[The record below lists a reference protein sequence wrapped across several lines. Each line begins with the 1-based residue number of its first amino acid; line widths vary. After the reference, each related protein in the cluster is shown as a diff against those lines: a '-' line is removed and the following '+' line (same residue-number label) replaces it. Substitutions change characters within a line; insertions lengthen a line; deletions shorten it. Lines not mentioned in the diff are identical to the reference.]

1 MGTEGGDSEAAATPS
16 RSVAEEKGQIS
27 KKVIAA
33 VAVALI
39 LGVSG
44 FYVWYE
50 YYRHWSISD
59 LEDAAI
65 VEETEYGFP
74 TVLGFERGLAGRT
87 VIVEGTVSSAHGFNT
102 SLGHL
107 TYVFLEGG
115 KFCGLT
121 LWNSSVPAEGD
132 RVEIPVT
139 FERATINGIE
149 GVYSPDTIVP
159 GYWSFATFG
168 MVIQSVSWVMD
179 EFALDVDDLGD
190 EVVLKIERCSDPV
203 PLEMVSCDLRA
214 GDEVGMMEYY
224 DLLHFYRDNPCS
236 DAIPDL
242 SIGDSLNG
250 TMDFSDTDGY
260 LGDGDSFTLRNLTR
274 PDTESGVQTYL
285 LRVERDRY
293 AFEEYDEHPEYVFFA
308 YLIMTKNGVL
318 WGTSQE
324 GFTGYGSA
332 FSQDIPDGRAMT
344 VDYLLAEPVSW
355 NSSILRFNTGI
366 ELAEWEPPVGFL
378 DSGSAGTQSLGVRST
393 RDLTVEC
400 IVTDLEGNGL
410 IDVWDR
416 IEFVARDG
424 TSLEV
429 GKSYWMEVRYKPT
442 YGDLIEESFRYLVDP
457 TSGCAVTVG
466 EEVLSIVLGPV
477 HNGTGEDY
485 ESVDVVWSEV
495 LVRLESDGNLTEWQL
510 TTEDLIGEGRTSW
523 GSDETPFGSMSLV
536 CAVTDLQGNGL
547 VNTGDAVELMPV
559 LPGESYD
566 EGAEYTVSL
575 LYLPTGSTI
584 FSETFT
590 GAA

>member
-1 MGTEGGDSEAAATPS
+1 MGTEGGDSEAGATPS
-16 RSVAEEKGQIS
+16 RSVAEERGPIS

-74 TVLGFERGLAGRT
+74 TVLGFESGLAGKT
-87 VIVEGTVSSAHGFNT
+87 VIVEGTVSSARGFNT

-115 KFCGLT
+115 EFCGLT

-132 RVEIPVT
+132 KVEIPVT

-159 GYWSFATFG
+159 GYWSFATLG
-168 MVIQSVSWVMD
+168 MVIQSVSWIWA
-179 EFALDVDDLGD
+179 EFALDVEDLGD

-203 PLEMVSCDLRA
+203 PLESVSCDLRA

-224 DLLHFYRDNPCS
+224 DLLYFYRDNPCN

-250 TMDFSDTDGY
+250 TMDFSDADGY
-260 LGDGDSFTLRNLTR
+260 LDDGDSFTLRNLTR
-274 PDTESGVQTYL
+274 PDTESGAQTYL

-293 AFEEYDEHPEYVFFA
+293 AFEEYDEDPEYVFFA

-318 WGTSQE
+318 WGTTQE
-324 GFTGYGSA
+324 GFASPGSA
-332 FSQDIPDGRAMT
+332 FSYDIPDGRAMT
-344 VDYLLAEPVSW
+344 VDYLAEPVSW
-355 NSSILRFNTGI
+355 NSSILQFDTGA

-378 DSGSAGTQSLGVRST
+378 GSGSAGTQSLGVRST
-393 RDLTVEC
+393 QDLTVEC

-410 IDVWDR
+410 IDIQDR

-429 GKSYWMEVRYKPT
+429 GEGYWMGVRYKPT
-442 YGDLIEESFRYLVDP
+442 FEYVIRESFLYLADP
-457 TSGCAVTVG
+457 TSGCAMTVG
-466 EEVLSIVLGPV
+466 EELASVVFGPV

-485 ESVDVVWSEV
+485 EDVDVAWGEV
-495 LVRLESDGNLTEWQL
+495 LVRLESDGNLTEWHL
-510 TTEDLIGEGRTSW
+510 TTEDLMGEGRSSW
-523 GSDETPFGSMSLV
+523 ESEEIPFGSMSLV
-536 CAVTDLQGNGL
+536 CAVTDLQGNGV
-547 VNTGDAVELMPV
+547 VNTGDVVELKPV
-559 LPGESYD
+559 LPGESFD
-566 EGAEYTVSL
+566 GGTEYTLSF

-584 FSETFT
+584 FYETFT
-590 GAA
+590 GAT